1 MDWHAQTV
9 EATLHTLEATSDGLT
24 QDEAKARLAK
34 HGLNELQ
41 ERKHFS
47 RFKLFFSQLANPL
60 VAILSTA
67 ALLKFILGS
76 LLDGSVILVT
86 IAVMVLIAFFQEAKA
101 EKAMQA
107 LKQLSP
113 PQAKVKR
120 KGKTILTA
128 AKNITPGDIL
138 LLEAGDLIPADARL
152 ISVSHFQTSEA
163 TLTGESWP
171 IEKTEDKLA
180 QTTPLA
186 ERRNMVYAGTTVAYG
201 KGLAAVTAT
210 GMQTEIG
217 AIAEQIQTA
226 KKDLSPLQKSIRTLG
241 HWMLA
246 IVSIIVVLFAG
257 IGWFFG
263 LGWIDLFLLCI
274 ALAVA
279 AIPEGLPATVTIVL
293 ASGVHL
299 LSKKKGIMR
308 KLIAVETLGSTNV
321 ICTDKTGTLTVN
333 QMTVTAICGLYKK
346 SGQLNQ
352 TTATPCGS
360 FEGPSDPDLQNILT
374 IGALCNEATLSHQE
388 GSSSYVGDPTDI
400 ALIDALTHFDLAHQP
415 LKSAFPRSKE
425 IPFSSEK
432 QYMATLHK
440 GEHESLAFI
449 KGSPEKLV
457 ARCTH
462 GWHKGA
468 LHPLGEKERAWIEDK
483 LYHMAAQGLRV
494 LALAF
499 TPCSSHAFCEKKL
512 EQGLIFAGL
521 VGMIDPPRREVPQ
534 AIAACHRAGIK
545 VKMVTGDNRI
555 TAQAIAKQ
563 VGIKEDKVLTGNELA
578 TLTEHE
584 LATTL
589 NTTDVFARI
598 EPAHKL
604 HIVETLKKR
613 HLVVAMTG
621 DGVND
626 APALEAADIGV
637 AMGINGTDVA
647 KEASDMILTDDNF
660 ATIIDC
666 IEEGRTIFNRLRHST
681 AFLLTTCLGEVAT
694 ILLTFLTHHLSPLE
708 PLQIL
713 WINLITGS
721 IIAIPLGMEPKIGDE
736 LTYPPR
742 DSRVGLIFPGMVL
755 RMVFLALML
764 SLGAFAIFS
773 FALDRKELETARS
786 MTFCS
791 IVFFELL
798 MALQLRSD
806 EISIQRLGW
815 FKNRLLA
822 LNSALALILLSAI
835 MYIPWLQKG
844 FHTKGLSLLDW
855 LICLLPGAA
864 VFLIEMV
871 RKQVAPKLFSYGK
884 WSRL

>member
-9 EATLHTLEATSDGLT
+9 EATLHTLGSNLAGLT
-24 QDEAKARLAK
+24 QDEAEARLAQR
-34 HGLNELQ
+34 GLNELK
-41 ERKHFS
+41 ERKRFS
-47 RFKLFFSQLANPL
+47 RFRLFLSQLANPL

-76 LLDGSVILVT
+76 VLDGSVILMT
-86 IAVMVLIAFFQEAKA
+86 IAVMVFIAFFQEAKA

-120 KGKTILTA
+120 GGKTALIA
-128 AKNITPGDIL
+128 AKNITQGDIL
-138 LLEAGDLIPADARL
+138 LLEAGDLVPADARL

-163 TLTGESWP
+163 TLTGESLP
-171 IEKTEDKLA
+171 IEKTESPL
-180 QTTPLA
+180 QQHTSLA
-186 ERRNMVYAGTTVAYG
+186 ERSNMVYAGTTVAYG
-201 KGLAAVTAT
+201 KGLAVVTAT

-217 AIAEQIQTA
+217 AIAEQIQAA
-226 KKDLSPLQKSIRTLG
+226 KKDLSPLQKSIRALG
-241 HWMLA
+241 HWMLVV
-246 IVSIIVVLFAG
+246 VSMIVVLFAG

-263 LGWIDLFLLCI
+263 LGWIDVFLLCI

-321 ICTDKTGTLTVN
+321 ICTDKTGTLTLN
-333 QMTVTAICGLYKK
+333 QMTVTEICGLYKET
-346 SGQLNQ
+346 GCLNHKL
-352 TTATPCGS
+352 TAPFGS
-360 FEGPSDPDLQNILT
+360 FDGINDPDLRKILM
-374 IGALCNEATLSHQE
+374 IGALCNEATLSHKE
-388 GSSSYVGDPTDI
+388 GSATYFGDPTDI
-400 ALIDALTHFDLAHQP
+400 ALIDVLSHFDLAYQT
-415 LKSAFPRSKE
+415 LQTAFPRSKE
-425 IPFSSEK
+425 IPFSSEQ
-432 QYMATLHK
+432 QYMATLHDEE
-440 GEHESLAFI
+440 GESIALI
-449 KGSPEKLV
+449 KGSPEKLL
-457 ARCTH
+457 ARCVH
-462 GWHKGA
+462 VWHKGT
-468 LHPLGEKERAWIEDK
+468 LGTLGEKERAWIEGR
-483 LYHMAAQGLRV
+483 LHYMAAQGLRV

-499 TPCSSHAFCEKKL
+499 TPCSVREFGEKKL
-512 EQGLIFAGL
+512 QQGLIFAGL
-521 VGMIDPPRREVPQ
+521 VGMIDPPRREVQQ
-534 AIAACHRAGIK
+534 AIAACHRAGIT

-563 VGIKEDKVLTGNELA
+563 IGIKGDRVMTGSELQTLAAHELTA
-578 TLTEHE
+578 TLKK
-584 LATTL
+584 
-589 NTTDVFARI
+589 TDVFARI
-598 EPAHKL
+598 EPIHKL
-604 HIVETLKKR
+604 RIVETLKKSN
-613 HLVVAMTG
+613 LVVAMTG

-694 ILLTFLTHHLSPLE
+694 ILLAFLVHHLSPLE

-755 RMVFLALML
+755 RMAFLALML
-764 SLGAFAIFS
+764 SFGAFAVFS
-773 FALDRKELETARS
+773 FALSRKDLYAARS
-786 MTFCS
+786 MTFCA

-806 EISIQRLGW
+806 EISIERLGW

-822 LNSALALILLSAI
+822 INSVIALILLSAI

-844 FHTKGLSLLDW
+844 FHTEGLSLTDW

-871 RKQVAPKLFSYGK
+871 RKKFAPQLFSYGK